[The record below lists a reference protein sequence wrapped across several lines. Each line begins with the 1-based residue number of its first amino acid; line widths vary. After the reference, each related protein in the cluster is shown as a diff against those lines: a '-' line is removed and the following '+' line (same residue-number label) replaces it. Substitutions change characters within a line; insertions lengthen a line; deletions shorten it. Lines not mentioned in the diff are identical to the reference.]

1 MNNYTE
7 KFSNNLIHGLEDESE
22 IITAFNNNFSLNFNQ
37 DYLNES
43 FDILKVF
50 FLTPS
55 KNSEKI
61 SNNNANKYLNENT
74 AITAEKTG
82 VNYQEIKI
90 NIEIKTNMNNP
101 NPIFLNDIS
110 KGEKEYLRKKR
121 SVSDNEI
128 KKGRNI
134 LLNSIFRF
142 VNKKIRII
150 FNNDIG
156 KGISI
161 KQFVKISKKELN
173 HSNVEFDKNYLNTKL
188 KEIFSGDISGKF
200 TNFLIN
206 KNKELL
212 QNLIKIDYF
221 KELFELTFLQCI
233 EHINGTKFI
242 PLLEG
247 FETLDEILLNEEE
260 KLKENDIENYKYI
273 IENYKQ
279 CVENKFSRKPRA

>member
-7 KFSNNLIHGLEDESE
+7 NFSNNLIPGLEDESE

-55 KNSEKI
+55 KKSEKI

-90 NIEIKTNMNNP
+90 NIEIKTNTNNP
-101 NPIFLNDIS
+101 NPIILNDIS

-206 KNKELL
+206 KNEKLL

-247 FETLDEILLNEEE
+247 FETLDEMLLNEEE

>member
-7 KFSNNLIHGLEDESE
+7 KFSNNLIPGLEDESE

-55 KNSEKI
+55 KISEKI

-101 NPIFLNDIS
+101 NPIIFNDIS

-206 KNKELL
+206 KNEKLL

>member
-1 MNNYTE
+1 MNNYS
-7 KFSNNLIHGLEDESE
+7 KNCSNYLILEPEDESK
-22 IITAFNNNFSLNFNQ
+22 ITQALNINFSSNFNK
-37 DYLNES
+37 DDSNES
-43 FDILKVF
+43 FDIFQVF
-50 FLTPS
+50 FHKTLFLNNIEN
-55 KNSEKI
+55 KN
-61 SNNNANKYLNENT
+61 LNENT
-74 AITAEKTG
+74 AVTAEKTG
-82 VNYQEIKI
+82 VNKQEIKI
-90 NIEIKTNMNNP
+90 NIEIEKNLNNP
-101 NPIFLNDIS
+101 NPIILNDLNQF
-110 KGEKEYLRKKR
+110 ENNYFWKKR
-121 SVSDNEI
+121 SISDNVI

-142 VNKKIRII
+142 VNKKISI
-150 FNNDIG
+150 FYNNDIG
-156 KGISI
+156 KGIGI

-173 HSNVEFDKNYLNTKL
+173 HSNVEFDKNYLNKKL
-188 KEIFSGDISGKF
+188 KEIFSGDISCKF

-212 QNLIKIDYF
+212 QTLIEIDYF

>member
-7 KFSNNLIHGLEDESE
+7 NFSNNLIPGLEDESE

-55 KNSEKI
+55 KKSEKI

-101 NPIFLNDIS
+101 NPIILNDIS

-206 KNKELL
+206 KNEKLL

-242 PLLEG
+242 PSLEG

>member
-7 KFSNNLIHGLEDESE
+7 NFSNNLIPGLEDESE

-55 KNSEKI
+55 KKSEKI

-101 NPIFLNDIS
+101 NPIILNDIS

-142 VNKKIRII
+142 VNKKISI
-150 FNNDIG
+150 FYNNDIG
-156 KGISI
+156 KGIGI

-173 HSNVEFDKNYLNTKL
+173 HSNVEFDKNYLNKKL

-212 QNLIKIDYF
+212 QTLIEIDYF

-247 FETLDEILLNEEE
+247 FETIDEMLLNEEN
-260 KLKENDIENYKYI
+260 KLNENDIENYKYI
-273 IENYKQ
+273 IVNYKQ

>member
-7 KFSNNLIHGLEDESE
+7 NFSNNLIPGLEDESE

-55 KNSEKI
+55 KKSEKI

-101 NPIFLNDIS
+101 NPIILNDIS

-206 KNKELL
+206 KNEKLL

-247 FETLDEILLNEEE
+247 FETIDEMLLNEEN
-260 KLKENDIENYKYI
+260 KLNENDIENYKYI
-273 IENYKQ
+273 IVNYKQ

>member
-7 KFSNNLIHGLEDESE
+7 NFSNNLIPGLEDESE

-55 KNSEKI
+55 KKSEKI

-101 NPIFLNDIS
+101 NPIILNDIS

-206 KNKELL
+206 KNKKLL

>member
-7 KFSNNLIHGLEDESE
+7 KFSNNLIPGLEDESE

-55 KNSEKI
+55 KKSEKI

-101 NPIFLNDIS
+101 NPIILNDIS

>member
-43 FDILKVF
+43 FDTLKVF

-55 KNSEKI
+55 KKSEKI

-101 NPIFLNDIS
+101 NPIILNDIS

-206 KNKELL
+206 KNEKLL

>member
-7 KFSNNLIHGLEDESE
+7 NFSNNLIPGLEDESE

-55 KNSEKI
+55 KKSEKI

-90 NIEIKTNMNNP
+90 NIQIKTNMNNP
-101 NPIFLNDIS
+101 NPIILNDIS

-206 KNKELL
+206 KNEKLL

>member
-7 KFSNNLIHGLEDESE
+7 NFSNNLIPGLEDESE

-55 KNSEKI
+55 KKSEKI

-101 NPIFLNDIS
+101 NPIILNDIS

-206 KNKELL
+206 KNQKLL

>member
-7 KFSNNLIHGLEDESE
+7 NLIPGLEDESE

-55 KNSEKI
+55 KKSEKI

-101 NPIFLNDIS
+101 NPIILNDIS
-110 KGEKEYLRKKR
+110 KGEKECLRKKR

-206 KNKELL
+206 KNEKLL

-242 PLLEG
+242 SLLEG

>member
-7 KFSNNLIHGLEDESE
+7 NFSNNLIPGLEDESE

-55 KNSEKI
+55 KKSEKI

-101 NPIFLNDIS
+101 NPIILNDIS

-206 KNKELL
+206 KNEKLL

>member
-1 MNNYTE
+1 MNNYME
-7 KFSNNLIHGLEDESE
+7 NFSNNLIPGLEDESE

-55 KNSEKI
+55 KKSEKI

-90 NIEIKTNMNNP
+90 NIDIKTNMNNP
-101 NPIFLNDIS
+101 NPIILNDIS

-206 KNKELL
+206 KNEKLL

>member
-7 KFSNNLIHGLEDESE
+7 KFSNNLIPGLEDESE

-43 FDILKVF
+43 LDILKVF
-50 FLTPS
+50 FYTPS
-55 KNSEKI
+55 KKSEKI

-101 NPIFLNDIS
+101 NPIILNDIS

-206 KNKELL
+206 KNEKLL

-260 KLKENDIENYKYI
+260 KLKENDIEKYKYI

>member
-7 KFSNNLIHGLEDESE
+7 NFSNNLIPGLEDESE

-55 KNSEKI
+55 KKSEKI

-90 NIEIKTNMNNP
+90 NIDIKTNMNNP
-101 NPIFLNDIS
+101 NPIILNDIS

-206 KNKELL
+206 KNEKLL

>member
-7 KFSNNLIHGLEDESE
+7 NFSNNLIPGLEDESE

-55 KNSEKI
+55 KKSEKI

-101 NPIFLNDIS
+101 NPIILNDIS

-206 KNKELL
+206 KNEKLL

-233 EHINGTKFI
+233 EHINGAKFI

>member
-7 KFSNNLIHGLEDESE
+7 NFSNNLIPGLEDESE

-50 FLTPS
+50 FYTPS
-55 KNSEKI
+55 KKSEKI

-101 NPIFLNDIS
+101 NPIILNDIS

-206 KNKELL
+206 KNEKLL

-233 EHINGTKFI
+233 EHINETKFI

>member
-7 KFSNNLIHGLEDESE
+7 NFSNNLIPGLEDESE

-55 KNSEKI
+55 KKSEKI

-101 NPIFLNDIS
+101 NPIILNDIS

-206 KNKELL
+206 KNEKLL

-273 IENYKQ
+273 IVNYKQ

>member
-101 NPIFLNDIS
+101 NPIILNDIS

-134 LLNSIFRF
+134 LLN
-142 VNKKIRII
+142 
-150 FNNDIG
+150 
-156 KGISI
+156 
-161 KQFVKISKKELN
+161 L
-173 HSNVEFDKNYLNTKL
+173 
-188 KEIFSGDISGKF
+188 
-200 TNFLIN
+200 
-206 KNKELL
+206 
-212 QNLIKIDYF
+212 
-221 KELFELTFLQCI
+221 
-233 EHINGTKFI
+233 
-242 PLLEG
+242 
-247 FETLDEILLNEEE
+247 
-260 KLKENDIENYKYI
+260 
-273 IENYKQ
+273 
-279 CVENKFSRKPRA
+279 

>member
-55 KNSEKI
+55 KKSEKI

-101 NPIFLNDIS
+101 NPIILNDIS

-206 KNKELL
+206 KNEKLL

-260 KLKENDIENYKYI
+260 KLKGNDIENYKYI

>member
-55 KNSEKI
+55 KKSEKI

-101 NPIFLNDIS
+101 NPIILNDIS

>member
-1 MNNYTE
+1 MNNYMENFT
-7 KFSNNLIHGLEDESE
+7 NNLIPGLEDESE

-50 FLTPS
+50 FYTPS
-55 KNSEKI
+55 KKSEKI

-101 NPIFLNDIS
+101 NPIILNDIS

-206 KNKELL
+206 KNEKLL

>member
-1 MNNYTE
+1 MNNYME
-7 KFSNNLIHGLEDESE
+7 NFSNNLIPGLEDESE

-55 KNSEKI
+55 KKSEKI

-101 NPIFLNDIS
+101 NPIILNDIS

-206 KNKELL
+206 KNEKLL

-247 FETLDEILLNEEE
+247 FETIDEMLLNEEN
-260 KLKENDIENYKYI
+260 KLNENDIENYKYI
-273 IENYKQ
+273 IVNYKQ

>member
-7 KFSNNLIHGLEDESE
+7 NFSNNLIPGLEDESE

-55 KNSEKI
+55 KKSEKI

-74 AITAEKTG
+74 VITAEKTG

-101 NPIFLNDIS
+101 NPIILNDIS

-142 VNKKIRII
+142 VNKKISI
-150 FNNDIG
+150 FYNNDIG
-156 KGISI
+156 KGIGI

-173 HSNVEFDKNYLNTKL
+173 HSNVEFDKNYLNKKL

-212 QNLIKIDYF
+212 QTLIEIDYF
-221 KELFELTFLQCI
+221 KELFELTFLQSI

-247 FETLDEILLNEEE
+247 FETIDEMLLNEEN
-260 KLKENDIENYKYI
+260 KLNENDIENYKYI
-273 IENYKQ
+273 IVNYKQ

>member
-22 IITAFNNNFSLNFNQ
+22 TTTAFNNNFSLNFNQ

-55 KNSEKI
+55 KKSEKI

-101 NPIFLNDIS
+101 NPIILNDIS

-206 KNKELL
+206 KNEKLL
-212 QNLIKIDYF
+212 QNLIKIGYF

>member
-7 KFSNNLIHGLEDESE
+7 NFSNNLIPGLEDESKK
-22 IITAFNNNFSLNFNQ
+22 ITAFNNNFSLNFNQ

-55 KNSEKI
+55 KKSEKI

-101 NPIFLNDIS
+101 NPIILNDIS

-121 SVSDNEI
+121 SISDNEI

-206 KNKELL
+206 KNEKLL

-247 FETLDEILLNEEE
+247 FETIDEILLNEEN
-260 KLKENDIENYKYI
+260 KLNENDIENYKYI
-273 IENYKQ
+273 IVNYKQ

>member
-7 KFSNNLIHGLEDESE
+7 KFSNNLIPGLEDESE

-50 FLTPS
+50 FLTPY
-55 KNSEKI
+55 KKSEKI

-101 NPIFLNDIS
+101 NPIILNDIS

-206 KNKELL
+206 KNEKLL

-279 CVENKFSRKPRA
+279 CVENKFSRRPRA

>member
-55 KNSEKI
+55 KKSEKI

-101 NPIFLNDIS
+101 NPIILNDIS

-206 KNKELL
+206 KNEKLL

-233 EHINGTKFI
+233 EHINGAKFI

>member
-37 DYLNES
+37 DYLKES

-55 KNSEKI
+55 KKSEKI

-101 NPIFLNDIS
+101 NPIILNDIS

-206 KNKELL
+206 KNEKLL

-247 FETLDEILLNEEE
+247 FETIDEMLLNEEN
-260 KLKENDIENYKYI
+260 KLNENDIENYKYI
-273 IENYKQ
+273 IVNYKQ

>member
-7 KFSNNLIHGLEDESE
+7 NFSNNLIPGLEDESE

-50 FLTPS
+50 FYTPS
-55 KNSEKI
+55 KKSEKI

-101 NPIFLNDIS
+101 NPIILNDIS

-206 KNKELL
+206 KNEKLL

-242 PLLEG
+242 P
-247 FETLDEILLNEEE
+247 
-260 KLKENDIENYKYI
+260 
-273 IENYKQ
+273 
-279 CVENKFSRKPRA
+279 

>member
-55 KNSEKI
+55 KKSEKI

-101 NPIFLNDIS
+101 NPIILNDIS

-206 KNKELL
+206 KNEKLL

-273 IENYKQ
+273 IENYRQ

>member
-22 IITAFNNNFSLNFNQ
+22 TTTAFNNNFSLNFNQ

-55 KNSEKI
+55 KKSEKI

-101 NPIFLNDIS
+101 NPIILNDIS

-206 KNKELL
+206 KNEKLL

-260 KLKENDIENYKYI
+260 KLKENDIEKYKYI

>member
-55 KNSEKI
+55 KKSEKI

-82 VNYQEIKI
+82 VNYQGIKI

-101 NPIFLNDIS
+101 NPIILNDIS

-206 KNKELL
+206 KNEKLL

>member
-7 KFSNNLIHGLEDESE
+7 NFSNNLIPGLEDESE

-55 KNSEKI
+55 KKSEKI

-101 NPIFLNDIS
+101 NPIILNDIS
-110 KGEKEYLRKKR
+110 KGEKECLRKKR

-206 KNKELL
+206 KNEKLL

>member
-22 IITAFNNNFSLNFNQ
+22 IITAFNNNFSLNFIQ

-43 FDILKVF
+43 FDTLKVF

-55 KNSEKI
+55 KKSEKI

-101 NPIFLNDIS
+101 NPIILNDIS

-206 KNKELL
+206 KNEKLL

-221 KELFELTFLQCI
+221 KELFELTFLQCN

>member
-55 KNSEKI
+55 KKSEKI

-101 NPIFLNDIS
+101 NPIILNDIS

-206 KNKELL
+206 KNEKLL

-279 CVENKFSRKPRA
+279 CVENKFSRKTRA

>member
-55 KNSEKI
+55 KKSEKI

-101 NPIFLNDIS
+101 NPIILNDIS

-206 KNKELL
+206 KNEKLL

>member
-55 KNSEKI
+55 KKSEKI

-101 NPIFLNDIS
+101 NPIILNDIS
-110 KGEKEYLRKKR
+110 KGEIEYLRKKR

-206 KNKELL
+206 KNEKLL

>member
-22 IITAFNNNFSLNFNQ
+22 IITAFNNNFSLNFIQ

-43 FDILKVF
+43 FDLLKVF

-55 KNSEKI
+55 KKSEKI

-101 NPIFLNDIS
+101 NPIILNDIS

-206 KNKELL
+206 KNEKLL